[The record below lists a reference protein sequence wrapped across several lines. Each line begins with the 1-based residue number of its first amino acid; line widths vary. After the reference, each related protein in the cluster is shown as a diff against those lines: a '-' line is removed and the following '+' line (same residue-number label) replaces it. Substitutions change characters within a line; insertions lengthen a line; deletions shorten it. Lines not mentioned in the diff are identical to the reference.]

1 MKIMDKMKK
10 EKKRII
16 EEIEEYYDN
25 KKNEIE
31 NKLEKYESEKM

>member
-1 MKIMDKMKK
+1 MNIMDKMKK

-31 NKLEKYESEKM
+31 NKLEKYENEKM

>member
-1 MKIMDKMKK
+1 MNIMDKMKK

-16 EEIEEYYDN
+16 EEIEEYYDD

-31 NKLEKYESEKM
+31 NKLEKYENEKM